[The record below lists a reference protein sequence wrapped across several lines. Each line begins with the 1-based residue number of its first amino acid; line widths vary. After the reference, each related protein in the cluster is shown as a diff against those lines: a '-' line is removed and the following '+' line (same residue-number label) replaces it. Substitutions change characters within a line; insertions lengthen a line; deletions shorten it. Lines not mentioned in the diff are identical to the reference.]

1 MNRPILLL
9 LASLLS
15 VSTADA
21 AQTTKVGCG
30 AIHVLRNSDS
40 EILTGT
46 ISVRNIDLANA
57 VTIERLTYRNF
68 FGDVVHDS
76 GPAIGVPHPLN
87 ADFTPPQDITVV
99 PPGATYYL
107 STNHIDRKSTRLNS
121 SHGYISYA
129 VFCLKKKKKK
139 N

>member
-30 AIHVLRNSDS
+30 AIHALRNSDS

-99 PPGATYYL
+99 PPRRDLL
-107 STNHIDRKSTRLNS
+107 SLDEPHL
-121 SHGYISYA
+121 GE
-129 VFCLKKKKKK
+129 
-139 N
+139 